1 MRCHRCWRPAL
12 RRRCPRTPVLY
23 QIPSHIHSR
32 APRKKAP
39 HPRRTRILPIPK
51 IIIRLRPL
59 PHLQPLP
66 RHRHLRPQPHRG
78 SAHSGVQHLLLRSG
92 RTFTTGTVQQQGQQ
106 GQLHYTEDSPD
117 TALSWTAMETA
128 SRARG
133 NSLQPLVP
141 PPAAAA
147 SIGPCCCR
155 QDVVTFPVTV
165 RKPRLTD
172 DIDLL
177 GEAIAVLRWSLSN
190 M

>member
-1 MRCHRCWRPAL
+1 ML
-12 RRRCPRTPVLY
+12 L
-23 QIPSHIHSR
+23 ILKII
-32 APRKKAP
+32 
-39 HPRRTRILPIPK
+39 HPRL
-51 IIIRLRPL
+51 L
-59 PHLQPLP
+59 PHLQHRL
-66 RHRHLRPQPHRG
+66 RFRHLQPPLHQGSVHSGTQYLPHR
-78 SAHSGVQHLLLRSG
+78 SGQ
-92 RTFTTGTVQQQGQQ
+92 TFTTGTVRQQGQQ
-106 GQLHYTEDSPD
+106 EQRRYTEASPD
-117 TALSWTAMETA
+117 TVLSLTAMETA

-147 SIGPCCCR
+147 SIGSCCCR
-155 QDVVTFPVTV
+155 QDVAICPVTV